1 MRVISDISAA
11 LSGGAACLPP
21 AAVAVGL
28 FDGVHRGHR
37 ALLDLT
43 RREASRRGLT
53 AAVLTFDDAP
63 GLKPG
68 AARICP
74 LDVRLSLL
82 RDAGMDAAVVLPFPS
97 LRDLSPEAF
106 VREVLTGALAARLA
120 LVGYNFRFGK
130 GAEGDADTL
139 AALMHRAGGEAV
151 CLPGVTLPDGSPVSS
166 SRIREAI
173 AAGDMPLAAELLGR
187 PYSLTLPT
195 VHGKALGRTVGLPTV
210 NGAVPEGLLLPGR
223 GVYAGEAIVFGH
235 AYPAVTNV
243 GTRPTVSGE
252 GVSVETH
259 IIGFSG
265 DLYGTAP
272 TVRLFAYLRGERKF
286 ASLDDL
292 KNEITRNIE
301 EAKRIWLERGRA

>member
-1 MRVISDISAA
+1 MRVITDISAA
-11 LSGGAACLPP
+11 RGGGAPCLPP
-21 AAVAVGL
+21 SAVAVGL
-28 FDGVHRGHR
+28 FDGVHRGHC
-37 ALLDLT
+37 ALLELT

-68 AARICP
+68 TARITP
-74 LDVRLSLL
+74 LPERLALL

-97 LRDLSPEAF
+97 VRDLSPEAF
-106 VREVLTGALAARLA
+106 VREVLTGALAAHLA
-120 LVGYNFRFGK
+120 VVGYNFRFGK
-130 GAEGDADTL
+130 DAAGDAAVL
-139 AALMHRAGGEAV
+139 AARMKAAGGEAL
-151 CLPGVTLPDGSPVSS
+151 CLAGVTLADGTPVSS

-173 AAGDMPLAAELLGR
+173 ALGDMPRAAELLGR

-210 NGAVPEGLLLPGR
+210 NGAIPEGLLLPKR

-265 DLYGTAP
+265 DLYGAAP
-272 TVRLFAYLRGERKF
+272 TIRLFTYLRDERRF
-286 ASLDDL
+286 ASLDEL
-292 KNEITRNIE
+292 KNVITQNIE
-301 EAKRIWLERGRA
+301 EAKRIWLEHGRA